1 MLIVNTSIRKLN
13 VRFFK
18 IRYLRGKKDWES
30 NKASLNNGFQPIV
43 KSCCLGSSWVFSF
56 TDSLVNLAKMKLK
69 KLPHYNYQTL
79 LRMVINTYQRLQAIT
94 PKLLKIKLN
103 KKNIW
108 MFKNVSIYDWPSSE
122 LAAGGLLRSKKT
134 NTHVT
139 LEVLRNIFCYR
150 CRST

>member
-30 NKASLNNGFQPIV
+30 NKASLNNGFQTIV
-43 KSCCLGSSWVFSF
+43 KSCWLCSF
-56 TDSLVNLAKMKLK
+56 ANSLVNLAKMKLK

-94 PKLLKIKLN
+94 PKWLKIKLN
-103 KKNIW
+103 
-108 MFKNVSIYDWPSSE
+108 
-122 LAAGGLLRSKKT
+122 
-134 NTHVT
+134 
-139 LEVLRNIFCYR
+139 
-150 CRST
+150 